1 MVQNFFRQFDVAFRA
16 PRTGIVTENRFAE
29 AGRFGEA
36 DTSRNYGLED
46 LVPEEIG

>member
-29 AGRFGEA
+29 AGSLGKA
-36 DTSRNYGLED
+36 DAPGNDRIEN